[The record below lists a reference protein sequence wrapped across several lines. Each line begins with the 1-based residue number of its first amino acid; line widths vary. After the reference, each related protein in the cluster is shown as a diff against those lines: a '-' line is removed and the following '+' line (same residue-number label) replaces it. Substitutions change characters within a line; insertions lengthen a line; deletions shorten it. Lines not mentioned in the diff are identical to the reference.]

1 LKITQVLDP
10 AHEQWVQGGTFKD
23 LRNVSKIFN
32 QRPIYIGSPF
42 RTQGP
47 LIWIV
52 SCFKIFLGR
61 HLLFSS
67 LTPLVNYYRVY
78 RFLPKLSKIGL
89 WFTHQENS
97 FSKSELLALSRCD
110 VIFVHS
116 LKQKKELEKIVKS
129 KVEVMLGAIEVSR
142 FKDSAV
148 IGRRIVW
155 VGTPNFRKNPDLLIS
170 LARANPD
177 LDFLLLGKGWSKSPL
192 MKTINS
198 LRNIEYREIIAPL
211 TSKDFDGCDIYLCT
225 SRIEGG
231 PMPLLESLAAGLHPI
246 STNVGFVE
254 DLYNFFGISEKYI
267 YSDYSKI
274 VSLISQIRQAGHQE
288 KLLKTNNFT
297 NLNFKNLSELITEKF
312 NSI

>member
-1 LKITQVLDP
+1 MKITQVLDP

-155 VGTPNFRKNPDLLIS
+155 VGTPNFRKNPDLLVS
-170 LARANPD
+170 LAQANPN

-192 MKTINS
+192 MKTVNS

-254 DLYNFFGISEKYI
+254 DLYNFFSISKQFIFYNFDQIVPLIDELRENQRKDSYI
-267 YSDYSKI
+267 LQNKI
-274 VSLISQIRQAGHQE
+274 T
-288 KLLKTNNFT
+288 KLSFE
-297 NLNFKNLSELITEKF
+297 NLSNLIISHYK
-312 NSI
+312 

>member
-1 LKITQVLDP
+1 MKITQVLDP

-254 DLYNFFGISEKYI
+254 DLYNFFSISKQFIFYNFDQIVPLIDELRENQRKDSFI
-267 YSDYSKI
+267 LQNKI
-274 VSLISQIRQAGHQE
+274 T
-288 KLLKTNNFT
+288 KLSFE
-297 NLNFKNLSELITEKF
+297 NLSNLIISHYK
-312 NSI
+312 

>member
-254 DLYNFFGISEKYI
+254 DLYNFFSISKQFIFYNFDQIVPLIDELRENQRKDSFI
-267 YSDYSKI
+267 LQNKI
-274 VSLISQIRQAGHQE
+274 T
-288 KLLKTNNFT
+288 KLSFE
-297 NLNFKNLSELITEKF
+297 NLSNLIISHYK
-312 NSI
+312 

>member
-1 LKITQVLDP
+1 MKITQVLDP

-129 KVEVMLGAIEVSR
+129 KIEVMLGAIEVSR

-155 VGTPNFRKNPDLLIS
+155 VGTPNFRKNPDLLVS
-170 LARANPD
+170 LAQANPD
-177 LDFLLLGKGWSKSPL
+177 LDFLLLGKGWSKSSL
-192 MKTINS
+192 MKTVNS

-254 DLYNFFGISEKYI
+254 DLYNFFSISKQFIFYNFDQIVPLIDELRENQRKDSFI
-267 YSDYSKI
+267 LQNKI
-274 VSLISQIRQAGHQE
+274 T
-288 KLLKTNNFT
+288 KLSFE
-297 NLNFKNLSELITEKF
+297 NLSNLIISHYK
-312 NSI
+312 

>member
-155 VGTPNFRKNPDLLIS
+155 VGTPNFRKNPDLLVS
-170 LARANPD
+170 LAQANPN

-192 MKTINS
+192 MKTVNS

-254 DLYNFFGISEKYI
+254 DLYNFFSISKQFIFYNFDQIVPLIDELRENQRKDSYI
-267 YSDYSKI
+267 LQNKI
-274 VSLISQIRQAGHQE
+274 T
-288 KLLKTNNFT
+288 KLSFE
-297 NLNFKNLSELITEKF
+297 NLSNLIISHYK
-312 NSI
+312 

>member
-129 KVEVMLGAIEVSR
+129 KIEVMLGAIEVSR

-155 VGTPNFRKNPDLLIS
+155 VGTPNFRKNPDLLVS
-170 LARANPD
+170 LAQANPD
-177 LDFLLLGKGWSKSPL
+177 LDFLLLGKGWSKSSL
-192 MKTINS
+192 MKTVNS

-254 DLYNFFGISEKYI
+254 DLYNFFSISKQFIFYNFDQIVPLIDELRENQRKDSFI
-267 YSDYSKI
+267 LQNKI
-274 VSLISQIRQAGHQE
+274 T
-288 KLLKTNNFT
+288 KLSFE
-297 NLNFKNLSELITEKF
+297 NLSNLIISHYK
-312 NSI
+312 